1 MGAPVGETGAVI
13 IDCAAYID
21 GMRFEV
27 DHAPASLCRWEPDVL
42 PAQIDGSATASGQRA
57 FLWLGFRVPDELELQ
72 EACSAL
78 NLDEVSP
85 REILTPHE
93 RPVLTLDGPTVQ
105 LVLRTA
111 RYDDLEETIALG
123 EMTLIVAPKSIVSIR
138 HGQASELASVR
149 TALERDP
156 DRLRLGPMAVL
167 TAVIGRVVG
176 DYGPALDGF
185 EHDVVEAE
193 LDVFAD
199 IHHQPVERLYRLKRE
214 VRRTL
219 VAFDALQDPL
229 NRLTRALNKQIPAEL
244 IADLNEAADQLDR
257 AVTRATSLSGLLD
270 AALTASLTQITVQ
283 QNNDMRKIS
292 AWVAMAA
299 VPTMIAGI
307 YGMNFESMPELDARF
322 GYPVVLGVM
331 AATVIVLYRFFK
343 RSGWL

>member
-1 MGAPVGETGAVI
+1 VSETGAVI
-13 IDCAAYID
+13 IDCAAYVD
-21 GMRFEV
+21 GERLDV
-27 DHAPASLCRWEPDVL
+27 DPDPASLCRWESDVVPERL
-42 PAQIDGSATASGQRA
+42 VDGVSAGARHD
-57 FLWLGFRVPDELELQ
+57 FVWLGLRRPAEHELG
-72 EACSAL
+72 EACEAL
-78 NLDEVSP
+78 HFEEVSAS
-85 REILTPHE
+85 EILTPHE
-93 RPVLTLDGPTVQ
+93 RPVLTIDGSTVQ

-111 RYDDLEETIALG
+111 RYDDAAETVSLG
-123 EMTLIVAPKSIVSIR
+123 EMTLLVAPKSIVSIR
-138 HGQASELASVR
+138 HGEASELAPVR
-149 TALERDP
+149 AALEREP

-167 TAVIGRVVG
+167 TAVIERVVD

-193 LDVFAD
+193 LDVFTD

-229 NRLTRALNKQIPAEL
+229 KRLIRALTRKIPEEL

-257 AVTRATSLSGLLD
+257 AVTRAHSLSGLLD

-283 QNNDMRKIS
+283 QNNDMRRIS

-307 YGMNFESMPELDARF
+307 YGMNFESMPELEARL
-322 GYPVVLGVM
+322 GYPIVLGVM
-331 AATVIVLYRFFK
+331 AATVVALYRYFK